1 MIKGR
6 YIAWIEI
13 NFHVDEKEGIRPFDD
28 IKDDIAN
35 GNMTEMLTE
44 LIKDELDE
52 DFADVNVTQQYAD
65 LYSVEDG
72 DSDENR

>member
-6 YIAWIEI
+6 YVALVEMD
-13 NFHVDEKEGIRPFDD
+13 FHIDEEKGVRPFDELKID
-28 IKDDIAN
+28 VMN

-65 LYSVEDG
+65 LYRVEDG
-72 DSDENR
+72 DSE